1 MTKRSA
7 APRPSTRNLVLVLG
21 DQLDPGSAA
30 FDGFDPAQDAVL
42 QMEVRQ
48 EASYVP
54 QHRLRIAL
62 FFAAMRHFQAGLQA
76 RGIRALYS
84 RIDDPANRGDLGGE
98 IRRRWEALQPE
109 RLIVVEPGDWR
120 VREILK
126 GLGLPLEIRPDRHF
140 LCDHETFREIAGAQ
154 PRLVLERFYR
164 TMRRRLDL
172 LMDGADPVGGQWNLD
187 RENRAAFGRRRPAIP
202 PPLGFAPDA
211 ITAGAIRDVGRLF
224 PDSPGRLDAFD
235 YPVTAAQ
242 AAAAAD
248 DFVAHRLPMF
258 GTYQDA
264 MLAGQPFLFHARL
277 SAPLN
282 LHLLDPRD
290 LLRRVIAAYDAGA
303 APLNAVEGFVRQV
316 IGWREFVRGTY
327 WRHMPAYAGL
337 NALDAELPMP
347 RFYWTGE
354 TDMRCLAQSMQQL
367 IEHGYAHHI
376 QRLMVLGLFA
386 LLLGVRPY
394 DVHRWHVSMF
404 ADAIDWVSLPNT
416 LGMSQHGDGG
426 IVGTKPYAA
435 SGAYIDRMSD
445 YCRGC
450 RYDPRQ
456 ALGERA
462 CPFTT
467 LYWDFLA
474 RHRQRFAGNRRM
486 GYSYN
491 NLDRKDPGELLAIR
505 RRADAVKAQAT
516 AATFL

>member
-1 MTKRSA
+1 MTKVPPTA
-7 APRPSTRNLVLVLG
+7 TRQLILVLG
-21 DQLDPGSAA
+21 DQLDPASAA
-30 FDGFDPAQDAVL
+30 FDGLDPAQDAVL
-42 QMEVRQ
+42 QMELRV

-54 QHRLRIAL
+54 QHRRRIAL
-62 FFAAMRHFQAGLQA
+62 FFAAMRHFHAGLEA
-76 RGIRALYS
+76 RGLRAHYS
-84 RIDDPANRGDLGGE
+84 RIDDPQNRGDFAGE
-98 IRRRWEALQPE
+98 IRRWWD
-109 RLIVVEPGDWR
+109 RLAPQRLVVLEPGDWR
-120 VREILK
+120 VREILA
-126 GLGLPLEIRPDRHF
+126 GLGLPLEIRADRHF
-140 LCDHETFREIAGAQ
+140 LCDHDTFREIADAQ
-154 PRLVLERFYR
+154 PHLIMERFYR

-172 LMDGADPVGGQWNLD
+172 LMDGADPVGGAWNLD
-187 RENRAAFGRRRPAIP
+187 RENRASFGRRRPAIP
-202 PPLGFAPDA
+202 PPRGFAPDA
-211 ITAGAIRDVGRLF
+211 ITEGAIRDVARLF
-224 PDSPGRLDAFD
+224 PDSPGRLDGFD
-235 YPVTAAQ
+235 DPVTPDQ
-242 AAAAAD
+242 ASAAAD
-248 DFVAHRLPMF
+248 DFVAHRLAWF

-290 LLRRVIAAYDAGA
+290 LLRRVTAAYDEGA

-327 WRHMPAYAGL
+327 WRHMPGYAGL
-337 NALDAELPMP
+337 NALGADLPMP
-347 RFYWTGE
+347 RFFWTAE
-354 TDMRCLAQSMQQL
+354 TDMRCVAESVGQL
-367 IEHGYAHHI
+367 IDHGYAHHI

-394 DVHRWHVSMF
+394 DVHRWHLSMF
-404 ADAIDWVSLPNT
+404 VDAIDWVSLPNT
-416 LGMSQHGDGG
+416 LGMSQHGDGA

-474 RHRQRFAGNRRM
+474 RHRARLAGNRRM
-486 GYSYN
+486 GYSYK
-491 NLDRKDPGELLAIR
+491 NLERKDPEELRAIR
-505 RRADAVKAQAT
+505 RRAEAIKDEAT